1 MRPFGPSMKLGP
13 SLSTDVFELN
23 IQVTLEIFTQG
34 CEYHDLALPAQCG
47 YMNGVVLLS
56 QLLHMKT
63 INILLHPIFTWQ
75 FII

>member
-1 MRPFGPSMKLGP
+1 MSPFGPSMKLGP

-34 CEYHDLALPAQCG
+34 CELALPAQCG

-56 QLLHMKT
+56 QLLHIKT
-63 INILLHPIFTWQ
+63 INVLLQPP
-75 FII
+75 

>member
-34 CEYHDLALPAQCG
+34 CELALPAQCG
-47 YMNGVVLLS
+47 YMNEQEEIVI
-56 QLLHMKT
+56 T
-63 INILLHPIFTWQ
+63 I
-75 FII
+75 IIYEDK